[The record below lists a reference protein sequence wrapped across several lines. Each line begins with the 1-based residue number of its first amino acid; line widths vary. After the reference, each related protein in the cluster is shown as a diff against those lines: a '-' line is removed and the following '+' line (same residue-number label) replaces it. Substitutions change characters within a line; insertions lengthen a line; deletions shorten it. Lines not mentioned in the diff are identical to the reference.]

1 MFIILYYGFKV
12 VKRGYLRMI
21 VTKQDIIRSASKMFK
36 EKGFLATSIQEIAQ
50 DCSIAKGSVYK
61 YFPSKED
68 LLCAVFDECQT
79 VYFDQAERLKQTET
93 GTPKERLVNQIV
105 FRFQYFI
112 EYRHI
117 MVDFIELPITQFATF
132 QSLRNHV
139 RARMMEW
146 HRSWLLEVYGE
157 RIEPFLWDLIF
168 IYRAILKDYLQ
179 RIIFEAKLLSI
190 EETAWFIVDKLDALV
205 EHMSKSGSKR
215 LLGRSAFD
223 QFIHSGSND
232 WNNEKE
238 RMAEEL
244 FGRVA
249 ALLEVWPGGTARR
262 KELQEIV
269 QLLGAEITQAQP
281 RRSLIQALCAYLE
294 QEQELRSPVIQL
306 KQIVLEE

>member
-1 MFIILYYGFKV
+1 MS
-12 VKRGYLRMI
+12 

-79 VYFDQAERLKQTET
+79 VYFDRAEHLKQTET

-112 EYRHI
+112 EYSHI
-117 MVDFIELPITQFATF
+117 MVDFIDLPITQYATF
-132 QSLRNHV
+132 RLLRNHV

-146 HRSWLLEVYGE
+146 HRYWLLEVYGE
-157 RIEPFLWDLIF
+157 RIESFLWDLIF

-179 RIIFEAKLLSI
+179 RIIFEVKLLSI
-190 EETAWFIVDKLDALV
+190 EDTAWFIVDIMDALV
-205 EHMSKSGSKR
+205 EHMSRSGSKG
-215 LLGRSAFD
+215 LLGQTAFTK
-223 QFIHSGSND
+223 FIHSDSKD
-232 WNNEKE
+232 WNSEKE
-238 RMAEEL
+238 RIIEEL
-244 FGRVA
+244 FGRVT
-249 ALLEVWPGGTARR
+249 ALLEAWPGGLARR
-262 KELQEIV
+262 RELQEIV
-269 QLLGAEITQAQP
+269 QLLEKEISQTQP
-281 RRSLIQALCAYLE
+281 KRSLIQALCAYLE

-306 KQIVLEE
+306 KQIVLEEWESHIT

>member
-1 MFIILYYGFKV
+1 MS
-12 VKRGYLRMI
+12 

-36 EKGFLATSIQEIAQ
+36 EKGFMAASIQEIAQ
-50 DCSIAKGSVYK
+50 DCAIAKGSVYK

-79 VYFDQAERLKQTET
+79 VYFDRAEHLKQTGR
-93 GTPKERLVNQIV
+93 GTPKKLLVDQIV

-117 MVDFIELPITQFATF
+117 MVDFIDLPITQYATF
-132 QSLRNHV
+132 RTLRNHV

-157 RIEPFLWDLIF
+157 RIEPILWDLIF
-168 IYRAILKDYLQ
+168 MYRAILKDYLQ
-179 RIIFEAKLLSI
+179 RVIYEVKLLSI
-190 EETAWFIVDKLDALV
+190 EDTAWFIVDKLDALV
-205 EHMSKSGSKR
+205 EHMVNSGSKG

-223 QFIHSGSND
+223 QFIHSDSND
-232 WNNEKE
+232 WSNEKV
-238 RMAEEL
+238 RIAEEL
-244 FGRVA
+244 LGRVA
-249 ALLEVWPGGTARR
+249 ALVEFGSYGIARQ

-269 QLLGAEITQAQP
+269 QLLGAEIALTQP
-281 RRSLIQALCAYLE
+281 KRPLIQALCAYLE

-306 KQIVLEE
+306 KQIVLEDESMKY

>member
-1 MFIILYYGFKV
+1 
-12 VKRGYLRMI
+12 MI
-21 VTKQDIIRSASKMFK
+21 VTKQDIIRSASNMFK

-79 VYFDQAERLKQTET
+79 VYFDRAESLQQTGT
-93 GTPKERLVNQIV
+93 GTPKERLVKQIV

-179 RIIFEAKLLSI
+179 RIVFESKLLSI
-190 EETAWFIVDKLDALV
+190 EDTAWFIVDKLDALV
-205 EHMSKSGSKR
+205 EHMSRSGSKG

-223 QFIHSGSND
+223 TFIHSGSND

-238 RMAEEL
+238 RMVEEL
-244 FGRVA
+244 FDRVA
-249 ALLEVWPGGTARR
+249 ALLEAWPGGTARR
-262 KELQEIV
+262 KELQEIA
-269 QLLGAEITQAQP
+269 QLLGAEITQDRP
-281 RRSLIQALCAYLE
+281 RRPLIQALCAYLE
-294 QEQELRSPVIQL
+294 QERELRSPVIQL
-306 KQIVLEE
+306 KQIVLEELEP

>member
-1 MFIILYYGFKV
+1 MS
-12 VKRGYLRMI
+12 

-36 EKGFLATSIQEIAQ
+36 ETGFLATSIQEIAQ

-79 VYFDQAERLKQTET
+79 VYFDRAEHLKQTET
-93 GTPKERLVNQIV
+93 GTPKERLIHQIV

-112 EYRHI
+112 EYHHI
-117 MVDFIELPITQFATF
+117 MVDFIDLPITQYATF
-132 QSLRNHV
+132 RSLRNHV

-146 HRSWLLEVYGE
+146 HRYWLLEVYGE

-190 EETAWFIVDKLDALV
+190 EDTAWFIVDKMDALV
-205 EHMSKSGSKR
+205 EHMSRSGSKG
-215 LLGRSAFD
+215 LLGQSAFTT
-223 QFIHSGSND
+223 FIHSDPKD

-238 RMAEEL
+238 RMIEEL
-244 FGRVA
+244 FGRVT
-249 ALLEVWPGGTARR
+249 ALLEAWPGGLARR
-262 KELQEIV
+262 RELQEIAQV
-269 QLLGAEITQAQP
+269 LGTEISQTP
-281 RRSLIQALCAYLE
+281 PKRSLIQALCAYLE

-306 KQIVLEE
+306 KQMVLEE

>member
-1 MFIILYYGFKV
+1 
-12 VKRGYLRMI
+12 MI

>member
-1 MFIILYYGFKV
+1 M
-12 VKRGYLRMI
+12 RMI